1 MRYQVEKRSSAFTAS
16 PTQGLSPLPHIHSH
30 LEIIYASTG
39 SSITTLDNQEFLL
52 EDGDLFLSFPNQIHF
67 YYDQRPVDGYM
78 VIFSPDMFRDLKEDF
93 HNKRPTCP
101 VIKRTQ
107 LPSDI
112 RERLAVITAKNASDS
127 PYDRICAKGHLLAL
141 LGELIPLMDLIP
153 VSADHDSIK
162 NLMNYC
168 SENYTENLTLDSV
181 SKELHLS
188 KYYISH
194 IFKERMNI
202 GFTDFINSLRT
213 EHACELLKKDV
224 SITDVAFSSG
234 FSSIRTFNRVFLENT
249 GMTPRDYIKAKQ
261 N

>member
-67 YYDQRPVDGYM
+67 YYDQSPVDGYM

-101 VIKRTQ
+101 VIKRDQ

-112 RERLAVITAKNASDS
+112 RERLSVITEKNASDS

-141 LGELIPLMDLIP
+141 LGELIPLMDLVP

-234 FSSIRTFNRVFLENT
+234 FSSIRTFNRVFLENM
-249 GMTPRDYIKAKQ
+249 GMTPRDYIKTKQ
-261 N
+261 G

>member
-1 MRYQVEKRSSAFTAS
+1 M
-16 PTQGLSPLPHIHSH
+16 
-30 LEIIYASTG
+30 IYASTG

-67 YYDQRPVDGYM
+67 YYDQRPLDGYM

-93 HNKRPTCP
+93 HNKRPTYP
-101 VIKRTQ
+101 VIKRHQ

-112 RERLAVITAKNASDS
+112 RARLAVITEKNASDS

-141 LGELIPLMDLIP
+141 LGDLIPLMDLVP

-188 KYYISH
+188 KFYISH

-234 FSSIRTFNRVFLENT
+234 FSSIRTFNRVFLENM
-249 GMTPRDYIKAKQ
+249 GMTPRDYIKTKQ
-261 N
+261 G

>member
-112 RERLAVITAKNASDS
+112 RERLAVITVKNASDS

-153 VSADHDSIK
+153 VSADHDSIR

>member
-67 YYDQRPVDGYM
+67 YYDQSPVDGYM
-78 VIFSPDMFRDLKEDF
+78 VIFSPDMFKDLKEDF
-93 HNKRPTCP
+93 HNKRPTSP
-101 VIKRTQ
+101 VIKREK

-112 RERLAVITAKNASDS
+112 RERLVLITEKNASDS

-141 LGELIPLMDLIP
+141 LGELIPLMDLSA

-168 SENYTENLTLDSV
+168 SDNYTENLTLDSV

-234 FSSIRTFNRVFLENT
+234 FSSIRTFNRVFLENM